1 MKKMTAMVMALVMA
15 AGMAACG
22 NVNETSSNAGAKIE
36 NTAEVQTTDKQIEE
50 TQKSEGAEMSGIDG
64 GWVIP
69 DESAMDKNPEARAAL
84 EKALEN
90 LEGAEYEPVLLL
102 GKQVVAGTN
111 YCILCKVTAVYP
123 DAQPTYVMVYVYEDL
138 DGNAEITDT
147 KDITLGDTKTEYAE
161 TGTENIAG
169 GWSISD
175 EAALDKHPE
184 AVAALEKA
192 RETLVGAEYEPV
204 AVLGTQVVAGTNY
217 CLLCKVTAAYTGA
230 KPTYVMVYV
239 YEDLEGNAE
248 LTDTVDIILGDAD
261 EEYSET
267 GEEIMQMPNPWVE
280 YSTVEDA
287 GKEAGLSFNVPEKLG
302 ENSIYLI
309 QAFDGL
315 AEVRYGTEDN
325 EISYRKGREVDDISG
340 DHNDYN
346 ENSAMEIDDMTIY
359 LRGNDGKVF
368 GAVWNDDEYSY
379 SYYAANGVSMETA
392 QEDITALIN
401 ENK

>member
-15 AGMAACG
+15 AGMTACG
-22 NVNETSSNAGAKIE
+22 NVNETSSNVGAKIE
-36 NTAEVQTTDKQIEE
+36 NTAEVQTTDEQTEE
-50 TQKSEGAEMSGIDG
+50 TQNSEGAEMSGIDG
-64 GWVIP
+64 GWIIP
-69 DESAMDKNPEARAAL
+69 DEIDMDKNPEARAAI
-84 EKALEN
+84 EKTFVKMMD
-90 LEGAEYEPVLLL
+90 AEYEPVALL

-111 YCILCKVTAVYP
+111 YCILCKVTSLYNHTRQNYAV
-123 DAQPTYVMVYVYEDL
+123 VYVYEDL
-138 DGNAEITDT
+138 EGKAEITDT
-147 KDITLGDTKTEYAE
+147 MDITLGNTENGYAE
-161 TGTENIAG
+161 TGAENIEG

-175 EAALDKHPE
+175 EIALDKHPE
-184 AVAALEKA
+184 ASAALEKA

-204 AVLGTQVVAGTNY
+204 ALLGTQAVAGTNY
-217 CLLCKVTAAYTGA
+217 CLLCKVTAVWVEQ
-230 KPTYVMVYV
+230 PTYVLVYV

-248 LTDTVDIILGDAD
+248 ITYTTDFTLGDAD

-267 GEEIMQMPNPWVE
+267 GEEKMEMPNPWVE
-280 YSTVEDA
+280 YSTAEEA
-287 GKEAGLSFNVPEKLG
+287 GREAGLAFNVPEKLG
-302 ENSIYLI
+302 EKSIYLI

-392 QEDITALIN
+392 QADITALIN